1 MPACKPLLIALSIA
15 LAAGRAEAQP
25 LVVTHETL
33 EARIAQAEHV
43 VVGTIAKVTET
54 VLAAPGG
61 QATEGQYQYAIVL
74 KVDERLKGNAKDK
87 IENLRVIRRY
97 ARDKRFE
104 EWRDAKTSIVWFIA
118 PPENANERGGWSVLR
133 LGKSVPAEAL
143 YGQSDEPRLFASDL
157 KWLKGEHA
165 ILDRAR
171 SYAKLST
178 KVLPTHTIN
187 MPIIALAKADK
198 GFRNPWNH
206 VIVPV
211 DAALEPLAKRLIASP
226 HEFVAAEDELDDL
239 SRYQMRFGGVCS
251 LRHFRS
257 ETNVKLL
264 HSLLDDPDGR
274 DIKSGYIWPV
284 PIRVKA
290 FEILLEWGVETPLP
304 KSPEEVTRIDLA
316 STAVTDES
324 LKLLAGLTN
333 LAYLDVSF
341 TKVTHEGL
349 KPLAGLKKLALIQLD
364 DSQVTAAML
373 GTLREMGMLHT
384 LPQAASAVRDVRPA
398 SDDEIVRLELYHI
411 PLTDAGLKEL
421 VSLKNLADL
430 RLQCARVTE
439 AGLRELARLPKLTTL
454 FLLQIKLTDAMLK
467 EVAKIKSLTT
477 LGLYESKYSPA
488 ALVDLQQT
496 LPKCKLER

>member
-1 MPACKPLLIALSIA
+1 MPACKPLLLALSIV

-33 EARIAQAEHV
+33 EARIARAEHV

-54 VLAAPGG
+54 DITAPGG
-61 QATEGQYQYAIVL
+61 RAAGGQYEYALVL
-74 KVDERLKGNAKDK
+74 KIDERLKGNARDE
-87 IENLRVIRRY
+87 IENLRVIRTY
-97 ARDKRFE
+97 ARDTRYE

-118 PPENANERGGWSVLR
+118 PPEKANERGGWSTLR

-143 YGQSDEPRLFASDL
+143 YGQSGEPRLFASDL
-157 KWLKGEHA
+157 TLLKGERA

-171 SYAKLST
+171 AYAKQST
-178 KVLPTHTIN
+178 KVLPTHIID
-187 MPIIALAKADK
+187 MPSIALAKADK

-206 VIVPV
+206 VVVPV

-226 HEFVAAEDELDDL
+226 HEFVAADDTLDDL
-239 SRYQMRFGGVCS
+239 SRYQLRFGGVCS
-251 LRHFRS
+251 LRHFKS
-257 ETNVKLL
+257 ETNAKLL
-264 HSLLDDPDGR
+264 RPLLDDPPVDFKG
-274 DIKSGYIWPV
+274 SYVWPV

-304 KSPEEVTRIDLA
+304 KSPDEVTRIDLA
-316 STAVTDES
+316 GTAVTDES
-324 LKLLAGLTN
+324 LKPLAGLTN

-364 DSQVTAAML
+364 DAQVTAAML

-384 LPQAASAVRDVRPA
+384 LPHAAGAVRDVRPA

-421 VSLKNLADL
+421 AGLKNLADL
-430 RLQCARVTE
+430 RLQAAQVTA
-439 AGLRELARLPKLTTL
+439 AGLKELSRLPKLKTL
-454 FLLQIKLTDAMLK
+454 FLLQMKLSRRELK
-467 EVAKIKSLTT
+467 EIANLKSLTT
-477 LGLYESKYSPA
+477 LGLYGTKYSPA
-488 ALVDLQQT
+488 ALADLQQT
-496 LPKCKLER
+496 LPKCKIER